1 MFELF
6 LDREAMM
13 YSSAYYETGEES
25 LEQAQH
31 TRLERICDALE
42 LRPDE
47 HLLEIGTGWGGMAV
61 HAASSRGCRVTTTT
75 VIRSSRPAATTATSR
90 APTTSS
96 SRWR

>member
-25 LEQAQH
+25 LERAQH
-31 TRLERICDALE
+31 IRLERICDSLE
-42 LRPDE
+42 LGPSD

-61 HAASSRGCRVTTTT
+61 HAASTPRLPGDDHDDLPRAARVRARRG
-75 VIRSSRPAATTATSR
+75 
-90 APTTSS
+90 
-96 SRWR
+96 